1 MVLIISCVST
11 YRKVYLNV
19 KRFTLWS
26 IEVKEFVL
34 IFDVPRESGSVAVKV
49 WRDLQKSGSKKLQHS
64 VWKHSDLSRLIEIAT
79 FIKKSGGSAT
89 ILEEKLIF

>member
-26 IEVKEFVL
+26 IKMKEFIL
-34 IFDVPRESGSVAVKV
+34 IFDVPRDSVAVAVKS
-49 WRDLQKSGSKKLQHS
+49 WRDLQKIRAHKLQHS
-64 VWKHSDLSRLIEIAT
+64 VWKHSDLSKLIEIAT

-89 ILEEKLIF
+89 ILEEKLVF